1 MNKTTI
7 TSFRVEDT
15 DFTRIRKLPF
25 WRVAV
30 LIMNSWKTSIQN
42 RVNKFFKDFGLLEN
56 IPTASAFCQA
66 REKIKPEFFKAL
78 NENVTKFFYENYEKE
93 GLVKKWKGRLLWVVD
108 GSHINIPDTMQTRGK
123 YSIQANQYNE
133 KGVVQAQASF
143 LCDVLNE
150 ISVNSSIDEIKS
162 EKYFI
167 FNEHIRHYRK
177 DAIVI
182 YDRLYADFS
191 VIAFH
196 VNAGIDFVIRC
207 PEITTFK
214 KVQNFIKS
222 DHVDEIMSLKVTQKQ
237 KKFVEEKG
245 LPREVTVRLV
255 KVKLSNGEIE
265 VLMTSLLEEDYKV
278 EDFKWLYNKRWGV
291 ETYLDRLKNQL
302 EVERFSS
309 SKLIG
314 IEQDFYGVVFLSTLE
329 SVLSKD
335 DEKEITK
342 ESREKQLKYEY
353 KINKSVSYSALAD
366 YIVDLL
372 LNLNK
377 SPEEVMDDLSK
388 LFRTG
393 RTPIRPGRKF
403 KRKNLTATQQLRY
416 HKYVKRICA

>member
-1 MNKTTI
+1 M
-7 TSFRVEDT
+7 
-15 DFTRIRKLPF
+15 
-25 WRVAV
+25 
-30 LIMNSWKTSIQN
+30 
-42 RVNKFFKDFGLLEN
+42 
-56 IPTASAFCQA
+56 
-66 REKIKPEFFKAL
+66 KPEFFKAL

-108 GSHINIPDTMQTRGK
+108 GSHINIPDTTQTREK

-133 KGVVQAQASF
+133 EGVVQAQTSF

-167 FNEHIRHYRK
+167 FSEHIRHYRK

-196 VNAGIDFVIRC
+196 VKAGIDFIIRC
-207 PEITTFK
+207 PEISTFK

-222 DHVDEIMSLKVTQKQ
+222 DLVDEIVSLKVTPKQ
-237 KKFVEEKG
+237 KKFVEENG
-245 LPREVTVRLV
+245 LPKEVTVRLV

-265 VLMTSLLEEDYKV
+265 ILMTSLLNREGYKVEV

-309 SKLIG
+309 EKLIG

-335 DEKEITK
+335 DEKEIT
-342 ESREKQLKYEY
+342 EECREKQLKYEY
-353 KINKSVSYSALAD
+353 KINKSVSYSALVD

-377 SPEEVMDDLSK
+377 LPEEVVDDLSK

-416 HKYVKRICA
+416 HKYVKRTCA

>member
-30 LIMNSWKTSIQN
+30 LVMSGWKTSIQN

-66 REKIKPEFFKAL
+66 REKIKPGFFKSL

-108 GSHINIPDTMQTRGK
+108 GSHINVPDTTETREK

-150 ISVNSSIDEIKS
+150 ISVNSSIDKIKT

-167 FNEHIRHYRK
+167 FSEHISHYRK

-196 VNAGIDFVIRC
+196 ANAGIDFVIRC

-222 DHVDEIMSLKVTQKQ
+222 DLVDEIINLKVTQKQ
-237 KKFVEEKG
+237 KKFVEENG
-245 LPREVTVRLV
+245 LPKEVTVRLV

-265 VLMTSLLEEDYKV
+265 VLMTSLLEEDYKL

-309 SKLIG
+309 SKLIL
-314 IEQDFYGVVFLSTLE
+314 IRLLFSYVVRRRFGT
-329 SVLSKD
+329 
-335 DEKEITK
+335 
-342 ESREKQLKYEY
+342 
-353 KINKSVSYSALAD
+353 
-366 YIVDLL
+366 
-372 LNLNK
+372 
-377 SPEEVMDDLSK
+377 
-388 LFRTG
+388 
-393 RTPIRPGRKF
+393 
-403 KRKNLTATQQLRY
+403 
-416 HKYVKRICA
+416 